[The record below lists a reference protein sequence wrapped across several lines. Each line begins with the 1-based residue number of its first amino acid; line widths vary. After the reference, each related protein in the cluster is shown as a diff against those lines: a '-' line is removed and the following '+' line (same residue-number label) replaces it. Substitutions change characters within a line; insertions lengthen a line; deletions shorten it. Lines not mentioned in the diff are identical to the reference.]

1 MSILSKIPIL
11 NIPDAPIISTTQ
23 GLLPIADIVD
33 DIVIFKDG
41 GSAIVLESTSL
52 NFGLLSDQ
60 EQEAVIA
67 SYAGLINSLSF
78 SIQIVVRT
86 LKKDITNYLVYIDEQ
101 AKLIKNP
108 KLAALMGSYKT
119 FITETI
125 KKKNVLGKRFFIVIS
140 FSSLEM
146 GVAKSFRASTTRSG
160 PVPFSQEYA
169 LKKAKIALYP
179 RRDHIIKQANR
190 LGLKLKHLNKNELI
204 ELYYE
209 IFNPNPPNVKDVT
222 NQI

>member
-1 MSILSKIPIL
+1 MSIISKIPIL

-23 GLLPIADIVD
+23 ALIPLADIVD
-33 DIVIFKDG
+33 DMVIYKDG
-41 GSAIVLESTSL
+41 GAAIVLETTSL

-67 SYAGLINSLSF
+67 SYAALINSLSF
-78 SIQIVVRT
+78 SIQILVRT
-86 LKKDITNYLVYIDEQ
+86 LKKDITNYLTYVDEQ

-108 KLAALMGSYKT
+108 KLAELMKSYRA
-119 FITETI
+119 FITETV
-125 KKKNVLGKRFFIVIS
+125 KKKNVLGKRFFIVIP

-160 PVPFSQEYA
+160 PVPFSKEYA
-169 LKKAKIALYP
+169 LKKAKIVLYP

-190 LGLKLKHLNKNELI
+190 LGLKLKHLNTQELT

-209 IFNPNPPNVKDVT
+209 IFNPHPPNIKET
-222 NQI
+222 ENQI